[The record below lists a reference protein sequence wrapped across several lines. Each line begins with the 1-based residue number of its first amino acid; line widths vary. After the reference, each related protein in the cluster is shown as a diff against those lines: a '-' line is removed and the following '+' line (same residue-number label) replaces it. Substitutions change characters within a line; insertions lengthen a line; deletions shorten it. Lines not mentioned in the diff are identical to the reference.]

1 MVELMTDITGLA
13 QDILSLWWERLGAST
28 PGLDSVSVLDI
39 FTDQA
44 RLPHCGTVFLAQAQD
59 QTPGQTVVIIP
70 KPQTASRSEEEPVI
84 SIQAEAVSLVE
95 HTTTGD
101 HGVVCLHLNSGEDGS
116 IGKKKTRMFFIM
128 ENRQTNMFVKLLP
141 AVKKEKCELTSL
153 TSTNNFLSKFDK
165 NKILKVKESLYK
177 DYIRSYIHFSEQYP
191 QRDKLKDILNNSR
204 NLPMLLNKMHCDDKL
219 IQRALC
225 DFIRLHKCRNKYCD
239 GFSSTKCSGC
249 KYARY
254 CDAKCQEID
263 FEKHLKV
270 CQKIKKEKEKTF
282 HVGLILQKELQTRTC
297 QPKLYSFEF
306 FLSNVL
312 ASVFEAFSDYLN
324 EESLEKLIE
333 NDLHNHKIGKIGWDN
348 LSKLSNHKTV
358 DRSRLKS
365 QMVEEFGE
373 DNFLTE
379 GEVATIFNQLFSLSG
394 TMGNTLYKVLLTAWF
409 LTKSYKLSLGLPPFS
424 SWW

>member
-1 MVELMTDITGLA
+1 MELLTEMTGLA
-13 QDILSLWWERLGAST
+13 CDIVSLWWEGLGES
-28 PGLDSVSVLDI
+28 PPELDSVSVLDI

-44 RLPHCGTVFLAQAQD
+44 RLPHCGTVFLAPAD
-59 QTPGQTVVIIP
+59 GQTPGQTVLIIP
-70 KPQTASRSEEEPVI
+70 KPQTAARSGEEEPVI
-84 SIQAEAVSLVE
+84 TIQAEKVSLVE
-95 HTTTGD
+95 YTNTGEQ
-101 HGVVCLHLNSGEDGS
+101 GVVCFHLNSGEDS
-116 IGKKKTRMFFIM
+116 NVGKKKTRLFFIM
-128 ENRQTNMFVKLLP
+128 ENQQKNIFVKLLP
-141 AVKKEKCELTSL
+141 SLKKEKCDLTSL
-153 TSTNNFLSKFDK
+153 KVSNTFLSKFDK
-165 NKILKVKESLYK
+165 NKLPKLKESLYK
-177 DYIRSYIHFSEQYP
+177 DYLRAYIYFSKQYP
-191 QRDKLKDILNNSR
+191 QRDELKDILTNSR

-225 DFIRLHKCRNKYCD
+225 DFIRLHKCKNKYCD

-263 FEKHLKV
+263 FEKHLRV

-306 FLSNVL
+306 FISNVL
-312 ASVFEAFSDYLN
+312 ASVFEAFSDYLT

-333 NDLHNHKIGKIGWDN
+333 DDLHNHKIGKIGWDT
-348 LSKLSNHKTV
+348 LSKLSNNKTA

-373 DNFLTE
+373 GNFLTE

-394 TMGNTLYKVLLTAWF
+394 SLSNTLYKVILAAWF